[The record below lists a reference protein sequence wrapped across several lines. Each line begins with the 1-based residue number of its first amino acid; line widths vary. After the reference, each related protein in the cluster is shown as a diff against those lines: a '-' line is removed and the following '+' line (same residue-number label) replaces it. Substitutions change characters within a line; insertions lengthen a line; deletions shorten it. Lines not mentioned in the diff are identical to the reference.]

1 MSSLQIV
8 AGPSRSS
15 GCKLIAM
22 RSKRPLT
29 INELFSCGIKTLD
42 VQSSVFFNTSMY
54 MSTLDMEVK
63 EEGEETEEGNW
74 QEIERLLRQSDQSS
88 VLQKS
93 YYSRIMMSMVMMVV
107 LVEMMVVLAEMMGV
121 WRR

>member
-1 MSSLQIV
+1 
-8 AGPSRSS
+8 
-15 GCKLIAM
+15 
-22 RSKRPLT
+22 
-29 INELFSCGIKTLD
+29 
-42 VQSSVFFNTSMY
+42 MY

-93 YYSRIMMSMVMMVV
+93 YYSRIMMSMVMMVGLAEMTV
-107 LVEMMVVLAEMMGV
+107 LLAEMMVV
-121 WRR
+121 WRG